1 MESPAMSSYTHT
13 PTGRLNRRGLGNA
26 CHLCRH
32 RKIRCDRAKPACE
45 TCRLAAVPC
54 VFTPL
59 PARPRKTIHQKLADT
74 RAQIQQLEEE
84 LRAQKRPSPILRYA
98 GPRLEEPGRFDTA
111 IAAFQ
116 WHMPFFDPD
125 PIFDLDEFYRELI
138 EEAGSPCES
147 EPTSFGIVKWP
158 SARLVRC
165 ALHYYKST
173 GLYSVFPAVD
183 VDEVD
188 RILNSSNFDLEGES
202 IDVASRA
209 CLAAFTALVTGLR
222 RDEPVFVAIG
232 ADPIAYVRA
241 ALTLLP
247 ELAMHDT
254 NVRALEALLLLT
266 LYICPLG
273 LPQTGEVLLSMAVK
287 ILFNLGGNTKNP
299 KQNGQHLRALFWVA
313 YGIDKENCL
322 RRSRPP
328 LINDADC
335 DLDLP
340 GTYVS
345 EYADYHF
352 FGGES
357 SPSSTALLYPADLR
371 MAILKSRIYRL
382 LYSVEG
388 QRQSMARRL
397 QYIRELDQELSDMK
411 ADFPH
416 RCQPDGFA
424 WGSVPDTLFH
434 DLNLRGVS
442 IHLGYY
448 FCLTK
453 IHAAASMGNDSFS
466 PPPPSSVEVCYQAAR
481 STLLYISRVRQGI
494 IPETYWIY
502 AQFII
507 TAVLALYR
515 RLLVA
520 PDGSYVYD
528 DIQIMDEIAGI
539 FSRLYNSSC
548 DAGRPFAPYMITER
562 FVSKIT
568 ALARERIT

>member
-1 MESPAMSSYTHT
+1 MS
-13 PTGRLNRRGLGNA
+13 R
-26 CHLCRH
+26 
-32 RKIRCDRAKPACE
+32 
-45 TCRLAAVPC
+45 
-54 VFTPL
+54 
-59 PARPRKTIHQKLADT
+59 KLADT

-116 WHMPFFDPD
+116 WHMPFCDPD
-125 PIFDLDEFYRELI
+125 PIFDLDGFYRELI

-147 EPTSFGIVKWP
+147 EPISFGVVKWP

-188 RILNSSNFDLEGES
+188 RLLGDSNEQLDLDGES

-222 RDEPVFVAIG
+222 RDEPVFVELG
-232 ADPIAYVRA
+232 VDPIAYVRA

-254 NVRALEALLLLT
+254 NVRALEALLLLVSRSTYCTWTMPNTYQQT

-287 ILFNLGGNTKNP
+287 ILFNLGGNTKTP

-313 YGIDKENCL
+313 YGIDKENSL

-340 GTYVS
+340 ATYVS

-352 FGGES
+352 FGEES
-357 SPSSTALLYPADLR
+357 CPSSTALLYPADLR

-382 LYSVEG
+382 LYSVQG

-397 QYIRELDQELSDMK
+397 QCIRELDQELSDMK
-411 ADFPH
+411 ADFPLQ
-416 RCQPDGFA
+416 CQPDGFA
-424 WGSVPDTLFH
+424 KGSVPDTLFH

-453 IHAAASMGNDSFS
+453 IHAAASVGDYDSFS
-466 PPPPSSVEVCYQAAR
+466 PPPPSSVELCYQAAR
-481 STLLYISRVRQGI
+481 STLLYISRVQQGI
-494 IPETYWIY
+494 IPETYWSVRARRILSYPILSMQIIFNLLYTNDYHRVY

-520 PDGSYVYD
+520 PDGSYAYD
-528 DIQIMDEIAGI
+528 DMQIMDEIADI
-539 FSRLYNSSC
+539 FARLYNSSC
-548 DAGRPFAPYMITER
+548 DSGRPFAPYMITER

-568 ALARERIT
+568 TLARESISIEWAASERGRVG